1 MAMSKKTI
9 SRVGAAPIASWRG
22 AKKIAPFSDVVA
34 DRCSPR
40 WGCSSSSFASSA
52 ASAAAAAPTRP
63 VLVLAQALVVVLA
76 APADASG
83 LESSRDVLV
92 GVVREV
98 MLNKKN

>member
-1 MAMSKKTI
+1 MLACLYGVELEVGQLLRAMWSTA
-9 SRVGAAPIASWRG
+9 SCVAAAVR
-22 AKKIAPFSDVVA
+22 
-34 DRCSPR
+34 
-40 WGCSSSSFASSA
+40 SSA

-98 MLNKKN
+98 WLNNKIN

>member
-1 MAMSKKTI
+1 MLACLYGVELEVGQLLRAMWSTA
-9 SRVGAAPIASWRG
+9 SCVAAALRLRRPLRLPQRGRFWSWP
-22 AKKIAPFSDVVA
+22 KPLVVA
-34 DRCSPR
+34 
-40 WGCSSSSFASSA
+40 
-52 ASAAAAAPTRP
+52 
-63 VLVLAQALVVVLA
+63 LA

>member
-1 MAMSKKTI
+1 MLLVGLQLL
-9 SRVGAAPIASWRG
+9 RV
-22 AKKIAPFSDVVA
+22 
-34 DRCSPR
+34 R
-40 WGCSSSSFASSA
+40 WLPTPTP
-52 ASAAAAAPTRP
+52 AAAAAPTRP

-98 MLNKKN
+98 WLNNKIN

>member
-1 MAMSKKTI
+1 MVYWAALYGVEREVGQRSRAMRSNEC
-9 SRVGAAPIASWRG
+9 RVAAAVR
-22 AKKIAPFSDVVA
+22 
-34 DRCSPR
+34 
-40 WGCSSSSFASSA
+40 SSA

-63 VLVLAQALVVVLA
+63 VLVLAKVLVVALA